1 MLKLCQ
7 LGDLTIGKGRLL
19 KAGNHHLI
27 LVRTDSHTVHLYL
40 NRCPH
45 LGIPLAWQ
53 DSQLMSP
60 DGTALQCG
68 SHGALFVPASGFC
81 TSGPCAGDQL
91 WSFTCQIENE
101 SVFMDE
107 TELPDLPTV
116 N

>member
-7 LGDLTIGKGRLL
+7 LSDLTIAKGRLL
-19 KAGNHHLI
+19 KAGECHLI
-27 LVRTDSHTVHLYL
+27 LVRTATSTVRLYL

-60 DGTALQCG
+60 DGSAFQCG
-68 SHGALFVPASGFC
+68 SHGALFVPETGYC
-81 TSGPCAGDQL
+81 TSGPCEGDQL
-91 WSFTCQIENE
+91 WSFTCQIENGA
-101 SVFMDE
+101 VFMDE
-107 TELPDLPTV
+107 TELPDPVSL

>member
-7 LGDLTIGKGRLL
+7 LSDLTIGKGRLL
-19 KAGNHHLI
+19 KAGDHHLI
-27 LVRTDSHTVHLYL
+27 LVRTNNDSVRLYL

-60 DGTALQCG
+60 DGSAFQCS
-68 SHGALFVPASGFC
+68 SHGALFAPENGFC

-91 WSFTCQIENE
+91 WSFMCQIKEA

-107 TELPDLPTV
+107 TELPDLPAGY
-116 N
+116 